1 MISEAIYLHYMNAL
15 LDGDKNQCSKIIHGL
30 VEQRILLKEIYLDLF
45 QRSMYRIGQLW
56 EKDRCSIGDE
66 HIATKITESLIDLT
80 TSLVESKEQTG
91 KKIVIA
97 CIDKEYHE
105 LGAKMVA
112 GFFEVNGWESIF
124 LGSCTPTNEILN
136 VIKNKNPH
144 VVGISI
150 NFYINVARLAKLIKM
165 IRNDFPDIKIIIGGQ
180 AVASIDKESL
190 KQYKVEYIPTLTDL
204 ETYIDNYNSSINN

>member
-15 LDGDKNQCSKIIHGL
+15 LDGDKSQCSKIIHGL
-30 VEQRILLKEIYLDLF
+30 VEQKIPLKEIYLDLL

-56 EKDRCSIGDE
+56 EKERCSIGDE

-204 ETYIDNYNSSINN
+204 ETYINNYNSSINN

>member
-204 ETYIDNYNSSINN
+204 ETYINNYNSSINN